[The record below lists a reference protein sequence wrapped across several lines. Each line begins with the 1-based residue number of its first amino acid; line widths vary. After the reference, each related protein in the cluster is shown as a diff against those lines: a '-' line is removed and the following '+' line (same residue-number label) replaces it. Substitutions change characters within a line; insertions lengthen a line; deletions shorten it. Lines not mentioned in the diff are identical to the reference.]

1 MKSKFT
7 FLKLFLGLISLLIL
21 NTKFTSSV
29 VSEELLKFDLNT
41 EIKKGKFLIGLKQY
55 LGGEND
61 SFSKAKNINFTT
73 DKGFLNLH
81 SSNGIKYKSKH
92 INISWRDIPIKNPKP
107 IQRIVFGPFASYESA
122 KKQAKKLQDK
132 GYETN
137 VDYPKNWEVWIPF
150 EDDLPEFE
158 LKNKIF
164 RKIKNFQITPVLR
177 SEYNVIKLEGPIY
190 IYAQEEIKINGINF
204 GKNFYLLKDSYGTW
218 TLVQKIEFD
227 DYLAGVLPYEIG
239 PNSPLEAL
247 KAQAVIA
254 RTWGIFNSD
263 RFNMDKYHLCISTQ
277 CQVYKPSEISYKN
290 VQKAID
296 ETSNL
301 ILTHENQ
308 PINAF
313 YHVSNGGVSA
323 TAGESWQTQD
333 YSYFN
338 SIIDGSKSLNKVF
351 KLPITNES
359 DLNYFLDFDKEQ
371 FYGSNHSLFR
381 WNKKISSLEIKE
393 KLIKNKLININE
405 DVLNLNSIE
414 RGSSGRVTKLAIQTD
429 RSNKSIVLVKDDIRR
444 VLNFIPS
451 NLFTINKLND
461 DLWHLRGGGFGHGVG
476 LSQSGAIEMAKLG
489 FSYEQILNHYYRNVK
504 LKKFEILSQWK
515 LSN

>member
-1 MKSKFT
+1 MKLKFS
-7 FLKLFLGLISLLIL
+7 LLNLFLGCISLFIT
-21 NTKFTSSV
+21 NTKFTSNV
-29 VSEELLKFDLNT
+29 KAEELLKVQLNT

-61 SFSKAKNINFTT
+61 SFSKKKNITFIT
-73 DKGFLNLH
+73 DKGFLNVI
-81 SSNGIKYKSKH
+81 SSNGIKHKSKQ
-92 INISWRDIPIKNPKP
+92 INISWVDIPIKNPET
-107 IQRIVFGPFASYESA
+107 IERIVFGPFASYESA
-122 KKQAKKLQDK
+122 KKQAKKLKDK
-132 GYETN
+132 GYETT
-137 VDYPKNWEVWIPF
+137 VAYPKNWEVWIPF
-150 EDDLPEFE
+150 VDDLPEFE

-177 SEYNVIKLEGPIY
+177 SEYNVMKLEGPIY
-190 IYAQEEIKINGINF
+190 IYAQEDITINGVNF
-204 GKNFYLLKDSYGTW
+204 GKNFYLLKDLYGTW

-277 CQVYKPSEISYKN
+277 CQVYKPSKIKN
-290 VQKAID
+290 KKVQKAI
-296 ETSNL
+296 EATSNL
-301 ILTHENQ
+301 ILTYRNQ

-313 YHVSNGGVSA
+313 YHGSNGGVSA
-323 TAGESWQTQD
+323 TAVESWQIQD
-333 YSYFN
+333 YPYFK
-338 SIIDGSKSLNKVF
+338 SIIDGSKSFNKIF

-359 DLNYFLDFDKEQ
+359 DLNNFLDFDKEQ
-371 FYGSNHSLFR
+371 FYGSNHYLFR
-381 WNKKISSLEIKE
+381 WDKKISSLEIKE
-393 KLIKNKLININE
+393 KLIKNKLMNINE
-405 DVLNLNSIE
+405 DVLDLNSIE
-414 RGSSGRVTKLAIQTD
+414 RGSSGRVIKLEIQTD
-429 RSNKSIVLVKDDIRR
+429 KGNKSIVLVKDDIRR

-461 DLWHLRGGGFGHGVG
+461 DLWLLRGGGFGHGVG

-489 FSYEQILNHYYRNVK
+489 FSYEQILNHYYRDAK
-504 LKKFEILSQWK
+504 LKKIEILSQ
-515 LSN
+515 